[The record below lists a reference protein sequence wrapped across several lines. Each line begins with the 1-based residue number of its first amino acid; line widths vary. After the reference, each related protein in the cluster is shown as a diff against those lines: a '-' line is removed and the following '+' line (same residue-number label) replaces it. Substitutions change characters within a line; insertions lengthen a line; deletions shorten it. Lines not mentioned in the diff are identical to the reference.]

1 MFLRLAPVVGLAVLG
16 LFAAGCA
23 MELPEKVD
31 PPAPPASDH
40 SSNTTVASG
49 QISTNPSAF
58 VGAYNTNFGTLT
70 LVLGDTQQGLVGS
83 YEGREQGRLAGT
95 VAGPRFSFLWRDDVH
110 NVQGHGYFELTND
123 GVSGRWGYD
132 EDESGQGDWYG
143 FRTQ

>member
-1 MFLRLAPVVGLAVLG
+1 
-16 LFAAGCA
+16 

-70 LVLGDTQQGLVGS
+70 LALGDTQQGLVGS
-83 YEGREQGRLAGT
+83 YEGREQGRIAGT
-95 VAGPRFSFLWRDDVH
+95 VSGTRFSFLWRDDIH
-110 NVQGHGYFELTND
+110 KVQGHGYFELTD
-123 GVSGRWGYD
+123 DGGVSGRWGFD